1 MDHLLSTLGQRMQ
14 SAWSASFL
22 QGHSQPQS
30 QQPGGEWGIE
40 GASSGE
46 GPTGHQKFTCIS
58 ACPRK
63 QMDSVHT
70 SCSVSGGTEARAGCI
85 IRSWAHPRSSRAELA
100 IQAQRI
106 TSPGFSLPLPQS
118 GIPGR
123 SFLTSSGS
131 ESLNSQP
138 SPVQLMK
145 DWQDLSVSNSRR
157 NCHSWI
163 GPLPGSTR
171 HGESL
176 PTPSRPT
183 AAAPACPPPSSS
195 PRSLPSACLDRRK
208 WRQGSPQI
216 LDQVLWAQKKW
227 RSSFQKTREKLHKI
241 IYHLPVFFFTIIN
254 FRVFPLLCKLWEE
267 NIVGLQRCS
276 KEV

>member
-1 MDHLLSTLGQRMQ
+1 MEWGTDGPLAKHSGTKDAKCTKCIHLTGPLTSPEPAARRRVRHRRCLFWRRANQTPEIYMHISLSQKANGQCAHFLFCQRWN
-14 SAWSASFL
+14 WSAGRLHHSFM
-22 QGHSQPQS
+22 GTRKKQP
-30 QQPGGEWGIE
+30 
-40 GASSGE
+40 
-46 GPTGHQKFTCIS
+46 
-58 ACPRK
+58 
-63 QMDSVHT
+63 
-70 SCSVSGGTEARAGCI
+70 
-85 IRSWAHPRSSRAELA
+85 SWACR
-100 IQAQRI
+100 
-106 TSPGFSLPLPQS
+106 PGFSLPLPQS

-183 AAAPACPPPSSS
+183 AAASAPPPAA
-195 PRSLPSACLDRRK
+195 PDL
-208 WRQGSPQI
+208 SPQ
-216 LDQVLWAQKKW
+216 
-227 RSSFQKTREKLHKI
+227 
-241 IYHLPVFFFTIIN
+241 PV
-254 FRVFPLLCKLWEE
+254 
-267 NIVGLQRCS
+267 
-276 KEV
+276 